1 MGDRRE
7 ATVMVKRFAIAFV
20 TFVALIVPGT
30 LMAALLASPA
40 YPAPL
45 LQSGCARGLAATDA
59 AAMHTQVQRRHP
71 DADAC
76 SANRLYFLELVKVR
90 AATASCIQG
99 PARVRELGRL
109 DADVAR
115 ANDAIAATC
124 N

>member
-1 MGDRRE
+1 
-7 ATVMVKRFAIAFV
+7 MVKRFAIAFV
-20 TFVALIVPGT
+20 TFVALIVPGA

-45 LQSGCARGLAATDA
+45 MQSGCARGLGADA

-71 DADAC
+71 DADTC

-90 AATASCIQG
+90 AATASCIEG
-99 PARVRELGRL
+99 PARLRELGRL